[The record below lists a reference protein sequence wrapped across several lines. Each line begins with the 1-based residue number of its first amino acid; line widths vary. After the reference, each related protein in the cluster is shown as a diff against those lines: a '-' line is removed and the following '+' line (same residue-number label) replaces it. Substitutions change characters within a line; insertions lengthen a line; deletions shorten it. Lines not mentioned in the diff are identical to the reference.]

1 MKNLKIF
8 LTLLISSISAVSVIV
23 LACAGGDW
31 DPTEGSM
38 FAPEIIEKQ
47 SSEPFFRTSYSPF
60 YGNTAYYENYN
71 QAFNETNVAEWNA
84 YFEKQV
90 SNDKL
95 NFWLYKANLKD
106 VDAMIFK
113 IKGKKELKDSLLPF
127 SLADVKPSSKANSF
141 LYYLG
146 FAKRNEEFA
155 VRNIYS
161 WYGEEEKKEPTIEI
175 AGQIEGGQKFLSSAK
190 DDFMKERYLFQLIRL
205 NYFSANYSNTVKLY
219 NDNKSIFKTGNTMQ
233 WRCMGYAAAAHN
245 KQKNYSEANYLYSL
259 IYAGCEQQK
268 QSAYLSFHPQDDK
281 DWNACLA
288 LAKNAKEKINL
299 WQLFGL
305 YFDPHKAID
314 EIYKLDQKAEQLDL
328 LLVRLVNSEED
339 KFDEVIFRSNREK
352 QTESYTANKES
363 LNIINKIASEN
374 KTANPTI
381 WNLAA
386 AYLNYANKDFKSGAS
401 FLAQA
406 EKGKDKSDLLTAQY
420 HIIKLF
426 GNLYAAGEINEK
438 TEKILLPDIKVLF
451 DTKTMNTKSVRYN
464 FAQRWVRNNIA
475 LMYVDKKEYEKAE
488 VVNPGTVK
496 NQFVPISNI
505 KKMIAYFEN
514 PKHSELE
521 NFFISNTTSPKANYL
536 ELLGIRFAQEDQL
549 DSALVAFK
557 KSNYTYANLPGN
569 PFTIHIKDCHDC
581 DHAAKQKTKYNKI
594 SFIEK
599 MIEMKSKAV
608 SKPEEAAQ
616 NYFLVANGYYNM
628 TYFGNTRMFYDN
640 SIDFRYFYY
649 WNYNEGTKENDC
661 ALALKYYLLAREKSN
676 DKEFKAKCTFM
687 AAKCEQNEWFQTRK
701 YEEGV
706 DFKSGIY
713 FKELVKSY
721 STTKYFDEIVKECGY
736 FRTFATN

>member
-8 LTLLISSISAVSVIV
+8 LTLLISGISATSIIM
-23 LACAGGDW
+23 LACGGGDW
-31 DPTEGSM
+31 DGTEGSM
-38 FAPEIIEKQ
+38 FAPEVIEKQ
-47 SSEPFFRTSYSPF
+47 SNEPFFRASYSPF
-60 YGNTAYYENYN
+60 YGTGSYYENYN
-71 QAFNETNVAEWNA
+71 KAFNESNVAEWNT

-90 SNDKL
+90 SNEKL

-127 SLADVKPSSKANSF
+127 SLADVKPSTKTNSF

-155 VRNIYS
+155 VRNIYN

-175 AGQIEGGQKFLSSAK
+175 TGQIEGGQKFLSNAK

-205 NYFSANYSNTVKLY
+205 NYFSANYENTIKLY
-219 NDNKSIFKTGNTMQ
+219 NDNKSTFKTGNSIQ

-245 KQKNYSEANYLYSL
+245 KQKNYSQANYFYSL

-288 LAKNAKEKINL
+288 LAKNTKEKTVL

-314 EIYKLDQKAEQLDL
+314 EIYKLDPKSEQLDL
-328 LLVRLVNSEED
+328 LLVRLVNMEEE
-339 KFDEVIFRSNREK
+339 KFNGNVYEKAKREEYK
-352 QTESYTANKES
+352 CNKETIS
-363 LNIINKIASEN
+363 IINKIAS
-374 KTANPTI
+374 ANNTSNPSL

-386 AYLNYANKDFKSGAS
+386 AYINYASRDFKVGAAY
-401 FLAQA
+401 LAQA
-406 EKGKDKSDLLTAQY
+406 EKGKDKSELFNAQY

-438 TEKILLPDIKVLF
+438 TEKLLLPDIKILF
-451 DTKTMNTKSVRYN
+451 DTKTMNIKSARTL
-464 FAQRWVRNNIA
+464 FAQNWTRSTLSYLYA
-475 LMYVDKKEYEKAE
+475 QKGEYEKAE
-488 VVNPGTVK
+488 MIYAGSVK
-496 NQFVPISNI
+496 NYFSDIPNIRAMIS
-505 KKMIAYFEN
+505 YFEK

-521 NFFISNTTSPKANYL
+521 EFFIPIASTGKINYL
-536 ELLGIRFAQEDQL
+536 ELLGIRYAQVDKL
-549 DSALVAFK
+549 DSAIIAFK
-557 KSNYTYANLPGN
+557 QVKSPETLLGN
-569 PFTIHIKDCHDC
+569 PFTIHINDCHDC
-581 DHAAKQKTKYNKI
+581 DHAAAQKTKYTRL
-594 SFIEK
+594 SFAEK
-599 MIEMKSKAV
+599 MFEMKNKAA

-616 NYFLVANGYYNM
+616 NYFLVANGFYNM
-628 TYFGNTRMFYDN
+628 TYFGNARLFYDN
-640 SIDFRYFYY
+640 PIDFRHYY
-649 WNYNEGTKENDC
+649 YSNSNEGTKENDC
-661 ALALKYYLLAREKSN
+661 ALALKYYLLARDKST

-687 AAKCEQNEWFQTRK
+687 AAKCEQNLWFLTRK
-701 YEEGV
+701 YEDGI
-706 DFKSGIY
+706 DFKSGVY
-713 FKELVKSY
+713 FKELVKTY